1 MMSYQPKLMSSYC
14 RLSSILELEN
24 LSIQQNLRESIC
36 HDETKSLKEKQEK
49 LTSFQQNVDDLW
61 KGSRWIMDTLQACQD
76 KNLNVGIPLTNLFQV
91 TCWSDV
97 TNNRLSLTSQ
107 LSENSVLSDRGDH
120 VADSLTQTQQQN
132 NERTRTSSL
141 SLKVYGTEEIGFNA
155 TTFTQV
161 TVGEQTTAVDII
173 KTAATQFL
181 QTDSSGRGSNED
193 VEKSDTSNVE
203 DEKFRT
209 ILSDENL
216 TNLALVIVAG
226 SRERVLRDD
235 LNLLK
240 LQNPWEKGTLY
251 LRLKKEAI
259 RATKW
264 GLSTTV

>member
-1 MMSYQPKLMSSYC
+1 
-14 RLSSILELEN
+14 
-24 LSIQQNLRESIC
+24 
-36 HDETKSLKEKQEK
+36 
-49 LTSFQQNVDDLW
+49 
-61 KGSRWIMDTLQACQD
+61 MDTMQACQD
-76 KNLNVGIPLTNLFQV
+76 KNLNVGIPLANLFQV
-91 TCWSDV
+91 TCWSEV
-97 TNNRLSLTSQ
+97 TNNRLSLASQ
-107 LSENSVLSDRGDH
+107 YSENSVFNDRVDQ
-120 VADSLTQTQQQN
+120 VSDSLNQ

-141 SLKVYGTEEIGFNA
+141 SLKVYGTEEIGFNT

-161 TVGEQTTAVDII
+161 TVGEQTTTVDII

-181 QTDSSGRGSNED
+181 QRESCSGSTTSEEAENA
-193 VEKSDTSNVE
+193 DTSSVE
-203 DEKFRT
+203 DNKFRT

-216 TNLALVIVAG
+216 ANLALVIVAG